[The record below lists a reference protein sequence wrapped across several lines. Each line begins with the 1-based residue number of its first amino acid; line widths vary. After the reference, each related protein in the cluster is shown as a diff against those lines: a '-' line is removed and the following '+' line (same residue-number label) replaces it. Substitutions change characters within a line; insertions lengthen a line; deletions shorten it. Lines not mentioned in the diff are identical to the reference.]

1 MIELETFE
9 SEEFEEALRE
19 LREAERCEPCDQE
32 TCEYAPLC
40 RYVWATNEE

>member
-19 LREAERCEPCDQE
+19 LREAEKCEPCDPD
-32 TCEYAPLC
+32 CEYAPLC
-40 RYVWATNEE
+40 RYIRATNDE